1 LTKNELSYYAD
12 RTVSVFLNVHE
23 IETLLVIDMP
33 ERLSKDSVSSQR
45 ILPSFRRLRVCYS
58 LLKYACNNYII
69 NLGHSFGCRNKK
81 PAFDNVSLLER
92 KAH

>member
-1 LTKNELSYYAD
+1 LASKEGFLTKQGWYVKNWKTRWFVLTKNELSYYAD
-12 RTVSVFLNVHE
+12 RTVSVFHNVHE

-58 LLKYACNNYII
+58 SLKYACNNYII
-69 NLGHSFGCRNKK
+69 
-81 PAFDNVSLLER
+81 
-92 KAH
+92 